1 MVRFVNGVFHG
12 VSRKG
17 KHINNK
23 SHASKTDLVAER
35 YALVSLPINVL
46 GNIACTWKAARRSI

>member
-1 MVRFVNGVFHG
+1 MESLRGLGRNL
-12 VSRKG
+12 

-23 SHASKTDLVAER
+23 SLALKTDLVVER

-46 GNIACTWKAARRSI
+46 GNIACTWKATRRSI